1 MFFRFGGALLLS
13 LSIGSVSCER
23 APRTLS
29 TAVDSER
36 AAQHDSGGK
45 VIPGAPKY
53 GADGG
58 TAASAAKTADK
69 PSEPA
74 AGLPALELI
83 WRFEQAPFG
92 PTDVVISVPAAPSA
106 ETRFP
111 VLVAF
116 HGRGESLKGSRRGAR
131 GWLDDYLLSRASE
144 RLEHPPLVPAD
155 FETYVSAAR
164 LEQVN
169 AALRAQPY
177 AGLIVVCPYLPDVL
191 QRDAAWAAGTALA
204 DFIADT
210 LLPRVY
216 AKTPALAT
224 AASTGV
230 DGVSLGGRASLLVG
244 FARPLAFGSVG
255 ALQAAMDASE
265 VPRFAELG
273 ARARAQ
279 NPRLALRILTSDE
292 DYFRN
297 QNQALSAAL
306 SERGVAHGFAL
317 VMGTHSYQFNRGP
330 GALEMLLYHSRVLRG
345 QPAP

>member
-1 MFFRFGGALLLS
+1 VKPAD
-13 LSIGSVSCER
+13 E
-23 APRTLS
+23 S
-29 TAVDSER
+29 TE
-36 AAQHDSGGK
+36 
-45 VIPGAPKY
+45 
-53 GADGG
+53 
-58 TAASAAKTADK
+58 KT
-69 PSEPA
+69 

-92 PTDVVISVPAAPSA
+92 PTDVVISVPEAPSTD
-106 ETRFP
+106 TRFP

-131 GWLDDYLLSRASE
+131 GWIDDYLLSRAGE

-164 LEQVN
+164 LEQIN

-216 AKTPALAT
+216 AKTPALGT

-255 ALQAAMDASE
+255 ALQAALDASE
-265 VPRFAELG
+265 VQRFAELG
-273 ARARAQ
+273 ARAFAQ
-279 NPRLALRILTSDE
+279 NPRLALRVLTSDE
-292 DYFRN
+292 DYFRS

-317 VMGTHSYQFNRGP
+317 VVGTHSYQFNRGP
-330 GALEMLLYHSRVLRG
+330 GALEMLLFHSRVLRG

>member
-1 MFFRFGGALLLS
+1 MACS
-13 LSIGSVSCER
+13 SCER
-23 APRTLS
+23 APRTL
-29 TAVDSER
+29 AVAIDSQR
-36 AAQHDSGGK
+36 AAHADSGGK
-45 VIPGAPKY
+45 PVPGPSKY

-58 TAASAAKTADK
+58 TSAGNAAANTLEKEEK
-69 PSEPA
+69 N

-92 PTDVVISVPAAPSA
+92 PTDVVISVPAAPSV

-131 GWLDDYLLSRASE
+131 GWLDDYLLSRSSE

-155 FETYVSAAR
+155 FETYVNAAR
-164 LEQVN
+164 LEQIH

-177 AGLIVVCPYLPDVL
+177 GGLIVVCPYLPDVL

-204 DFIADT
+204 DFVADT

-216 AKTPALAT
+216 AKTPALGT
-224 AASTGV
+224 AASTGI

-255 ALQAAMDASE
+255 ALQAALDAGE
-265 VPRFAELG
+265 VQRFADLG
-273 ARARAQ
+273 ARALAQ
-279 NPRLALRILTSDE
+279 NPRLALRLLTSDE
-292 DYFRN
+292 DYFRS

-306 SERGVAHGFAL
+306 SERGVAHGFAQ
-317 VMGTHSYQFNRGP
+317 VVGTHSYQFNRGP
-330 GALEMLLYHSRVLRG
+330 GALEMLLFHSRVLRG

>member
-1 MFFRFGGALLLS
+1 MFRGFRALLL
-13 LSIGSVSCER
+13 LLIIGGASCER

-29 TAVDSER
+29 TAIDSER
-36 AAQHDSGGK
+36 AAHVDSGSK
-45 VIPGAPKY
+45 PVPGPPKY

-58 TAASAAKTADK
+58 TPAAKTAESAVEK
-69 PSEPA
+69 EEKN
-74 AGLPALELI
+74 AGLPALELV

-131 GWLDDYLLSRASE
+131 GWLDDYQLSRASE
-144 RLEHPPLVPAD
+144 RLENPPLVPAD
-155 FETYVSAAR
+155 FETYVSTAR
-164 LEQVN
+164 LEQIN

-216 AKTPALAT
+216 AKTPALGT
-224 AASTGV
+224 AESTGV
-230 DGVSLGGRASLLVG
+230 DGVSLGGRASSDLRG
-244 FARPLAFGSVG
+244 RSPSA
-255 ALQAAMDASE
+255 ASE
-265 VPRFAELG
+265 PCRERWTPAKS
-273 ARARAQ
+273 RAS
-279 NPRLALRILTSDE
+279 PS
-292 DYFRN
+292 
-297 QNQALSAAL
+297 S
-306 SERGVAHGFAL
+306 VHGRWRR
-317 VMGTHSYQFNRGP
+317 THG
-330 GALEMLLYHSRVLRG
+330 
-345 QPAP
+345 

>member
-1 MFFRFGGALLLS
+1 MEKTPENTSAL
-13 LSIGSVSCER
+13 
-23 APRTLS
+23 
-29 TAVDSER
+29 
-36 AAQHDSGGK
+36 
-45 VIPGAPKY
+45 
-53 GADGG
+53 
-58 TAASAAKTADK
+58 
-69 PSEPA
+69 PS
-74 AGLPALELI
+74 LELI

-106 ETRFP
+106 EARFP

-131 GWLDDYLLSRASE
+131 GWLDDYLLSRASD

-164 LEQVN
+164 LAEIN
-169 AALRAQPY
+169 AALRAEPY
-177 AGLIVVCPYLPDVL
+177 GGLIVVCPYLPDVL
-191 QRDAAWAAGTALA
+191 QRDAAWAAGASLA

-216 AKTPALAT
+216 AKTPALGT
-224 AASTGV
+224 PASTGI
-230 DGVSLGGRASLLVG
+230 DGVSLGGRAALLVG

-255 ALQAAMDASE
+255 SLQAALDASE
-265 VPRFAELG
+265 VPRFADLG
-273 ARARAQ
+273 AQALAQ
-279 NPRLALRILTSDE
+279 NPRLALRILTSEE

-317 VMGTHSYQFNRGP
+317 VLGTHSYQFNRGP
-330 GALEMLLYHSRVLRG
+330 GALEMLLFHSRVLRG